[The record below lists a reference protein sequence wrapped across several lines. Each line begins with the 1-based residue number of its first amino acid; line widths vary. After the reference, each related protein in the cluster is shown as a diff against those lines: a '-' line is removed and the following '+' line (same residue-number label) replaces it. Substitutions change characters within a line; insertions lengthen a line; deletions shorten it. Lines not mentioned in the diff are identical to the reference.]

1 MFTNLEWD
9 NIDCLEETLT
19 GEGTTHRVN
28 GIAVQPR
35 VYGPQLPCAEL
46 PAITKRKQRTITH
59 EVQPL
64 TTYIAGERVGPQ
76 VLHASDDTNNFHKEA
91 EKARKKDLVWLAA
104 RRTDAEDH
112 QRVPSWTGFNIATR
126 SEEPVFKDV
135 VAYLPTINVPATELT
150 TVNEILRQSE
160 DIRRRLNLQ
169 EVVVVM
175 DQALYAKACEV
186 TWKNRDVYD
195 YIILRLGTFH
205 TICNLLSIIGKRF
218 QDAGLRDICI
228 EFGILA
234 EGSVSSVIEGKMYN
248 RAVRV
253 HKYIYEA
260 LLRLIWKQL
269 IPWVS
274 ANHANKVCD
283 VRLVEAEV
291 DGMAEALSQEQL
303 DTILGSHSLLQVYQ
317 LWDQYLQYL
326 RTENGDLSAFWMSY
340 IDIVEDVLLGLIRA
354 SREGNWLLHLH
365 AIRQMI
371 PWCFAYDKINYARYL
386 PVYYA
391 EMTNLPSEHPDVY
404 SNFMAGKFAVQL
416 AEESPFGRIP
426 VDQTTEVTVNKDTK
440 TSGGVTKFSL
450 KTGAVNRFYMT
461 AEYRCSFLAR
471 LRDMVQ
477 VKRPSYHHDELLST
491 RKVKDEK
498 AVTAVES
505 LIESWSNPFV
515 ESKQLVSI
523 SPATEAPEDVTLD
536 LMRAREIG
544 E

>member
-1 MFTNLEWD
+1 M
-9 NIDCLEETLT
+9 
-19 GEGTTHRVN
+19 
-28 GIAVQPR
+28 
-35 VYGPQLPCAEL
+35 
-46 PAITKRKQRTITH
+46 
-59 EVQPL
+59 
-64 TTYIAGERVGPQ
+64 
-76 VLHASDDTNNFHKEA
+76 
-91 EKARKKDLVWLAA
+91 
-104 RRTDAEDH
+104 
-112 QRVPSWTGFNIATR
+112 
-126 SEEPVFKDV
+126 V
-135 VAYLPTINVPATELT
+135 VI
-150 TVNEILRQSE
+150 
-160 DIRRRLNLQ
+160 
-169 EVVVVM
+169 

-195 YIILRLGTFH
+195 YIILRLRTFH

-228 EFGILA
+228 ESGILA

-260 LLRLIWKQL
+260 LFRLIWKQF

-274 ANHANKVCD
+274 ANHANKACD

-440 TSGGVTKFSL
+440 TSGGETKFSL

-461 AEYRCSFLAR
+461 AEYRCSFLAH

-477 VKRPSYHHDELLST
+477 VRRPSYHHDELLST

-505 LIESWSNPFV
+505 LIERWSNPFV

-523 SPATEAPEDVTLD
+523 STATEAPEDVTLD

-544 E
+544 EQAFQQFREERLEASPPKRKFHDPMKLKKLKTFSTLSKKKKVTTDGQIFVWKNYHPGPKQKD